1 MVALCINGIPISLHL
16 DTQADVT
23 VVIKRDYGK
32 LQAKCILQPTSA
44 AIRSYSGEGKGSPP
58 PLLGKF
64 AATLTR
70 EQKEIAEPVYVAKSR
85 GDTALLSRHCTALR
99 SQQRSPSRSTRAEFR
114 KYL

>member
-1 MVALCINGIPISLHL
+1 MVALSINGVPISLHL

-23 VVIKRDYGK
+23 EVFKKHYGK
-32 LQAKCILQPTSA
+32 LQAKCTLQPTSA
-44 AIRSYSGEGKGSPP
+44 AIRSYSGEGKGSAL

-70 EQKEIAEPVYVAKSR
+70 GQKEIAEPVYVVKGQ

-99 SQQRSPSRSTRAEFR
+99 SQQRSRSRSTRAECR
-114 KYL
+114 QYL